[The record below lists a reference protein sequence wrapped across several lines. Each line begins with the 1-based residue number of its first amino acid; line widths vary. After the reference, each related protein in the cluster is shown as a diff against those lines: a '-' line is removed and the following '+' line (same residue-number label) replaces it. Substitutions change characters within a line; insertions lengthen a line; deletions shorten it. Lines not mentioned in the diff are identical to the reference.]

1 MQRVRPRLRERLA
14 QRLNGTA
21 PAPPQDT
28 GGGVAAT
35 NGRPYD
41 YRVRVLVEIHRDPD
55 ELALA
60 EEVLTGRGWPV
71 RAPKPGEYAPDEV
84 TDGYVPR
91 IVEVRL
97 LGAREGAAQQALHMV
112 MDLARAT
119 ELALHVRDAALIQH
133 RPDPHITWEVHP
145 KRVPGPRERI
155 RRFWADDDTDDETP
169 QPLRVIR
176 IPEQAP
182 ESDALA
188 AAASHSPAWP
198 PFDAAE
204 HGVRPARINRASPAW
219 WGQAFLAV
227 FTVGAAMLAIRFL
240 HFPDE
245 HASVLESALLSVGIS
260 VMGLLTAVFGAGA
273 WFALRQSSAL
283 RHVLPWALPVALPA
297 VFAAVPQVGQLLH
310 TSYLSAFD
318 LSGEV
323 DGGGWGDALRAGL
336 FLTVA
341 ALYGLL
347 IGLGA
352 GGWVYRTTARSGTLL
367 GITLFIGVYAGLAA
381 GLFLATTVLER
392 AGDSGDDARAAAA
405 AYRAPGPYYGLEAE
419 FVCVLPKDKEAP
431 VYGGRLPTG
440 RPLLTFGPK
449 GDRVSLWDPKAE
461 RALGMRLED
470 ATFVPAKSEHGKAI
484 CPRTP

>member
-14 QRLNGTA
+14 QRLSGTA
-21 PAPPQDT
+21 PAPPQDA
-28 GGGVAAT
+28 GGGPAAT
-35 NGRPYD
+35 NGQPFD

-60 EEVLTGRGWPV
+60 EEVLAGRGWPV

-84 TDGYVPR
+84 TEGYVPR

-97 LGAREGAAQQALHMV
+97 LGARDGAAQQALHMV
-112 MDLARAT
+112 MDLSKAM

-133 RPDPHITWEVHP
+133 RPDPHITWEIHP
-145 KRVPGPRERI
+145 RRVPGPRERF
-155 RRFWADDDTDDETP
+155 RRFWADDGTDDAAP
-169 QPLRVIR
+169 RPLRVIR

-204 HGVRPARINRASPAW
+204 HAVRPARINRLSPAW
-219 WGQAFLAV
+219 WGQAFLALV
-227 FTVGAAMLAIRFL
+227 TVAAALLAIRHL
-240 HFPDE
+240 HLPDE
-245 HASVLESALLSVGIS
+245 PAPVGYSVLFSVGIS
-260 VMGLLTAVFGAGA
+260 AMGLLTSVFGAGA

-297 VFAAVPQVGQLLH
+297 AFAAVPQVGQLLH

-323 DGGGWGDALRAGL
+323 EGGGWSDALRAGL
-336 FLTVA
+336 LLTGA

-352 GGWVYRTTARSGTLL
+352 GGWVYRTTARSGTPFGL
-367 GITLFIGVYAGLAA
+367 TLFIGVYAGLAA
-381 GLFLATTVLER
+381 GLVLANTVMER
-392 AGDSGDDARAAAA
+392 AGDSGDDARATAA
-405 AYRAPGPYYGLEAE
+405 AYRTPGSYYGLEPE
-419 FVCVLPKDKEAP
+419 FVCVLPKGKEP
-431 VYGGRLPTG
+431 PIYGGRLPTG

-470 ATFVPAKSEHGKAI
+470 ATFVPAKTEHGKAI